1 MSADDPIAE
10 IRMECQKVRMTVSF
24 NDLAYMVFMAGIGAT
39 ISFAILAFSKRGKRD
54 MRFALFV
61 QSAVI
66 LGLGFLFLLGAGLAS
81 PPGYP
86 HLLIPVVFVLVLAL
100 AHWLWRLAHPS
111 SN

>member
-1 MSADDPIAE
+1 
-10 IRMECQKVRMTVSF
+10 MECQKVRMTVTF
-24 NDLAYMVFMAGIGAT
+24 NDLASMVFMAGIGAT

-66 LGLGFLFLLGAGLAS
+66 IGLGFLFLVGAALAS

-86 HLLIPVVFVLVLAL
+86 HLLIPVVFILILAI
-100 AHWLWRLAHPS
+100 AHWLWRLANPS

>member
-1 MSADDPIAE
+1 MSVNDHIADIG
-10 IRMECQKVRMTVSF
+10 MECQKARMAVTF

-39 ISFAILAFSKRGKRD
+39 TSFAILAFSKRGKRD

-61 QSAVI
+61 QSTFI
-66 LGLGFLFLLGAGLAS
+66 LGFGFLFLVGAGLAS

-86 HLLIPVVFVLVLAL
+86 HLLIPVVFILVLAL
-100 AHWLWRLAHPS
+100 AHWLWRLANPS